1 MQPYQLQ
8 LELLNA
14 SRESVRVS
22 EEALRAHVGNLTYGS
37 MHASHELAACV
48 ERNRRDLEHR
58 ESALGPD
65 FLAYEKATKD
75 RLDQLRMAT
84 KNLTDE
90 TRHAEYLRVV
100 VEAGPSAF
108 ATIEKA
114 LKERNISLGEIMAN
128 VQAAGVESADPP
140 EEVED

>member
-22 EEALRAHVGNLTYGS
+22 EEALRVHNGNLTYES

-84 KNLTDE
+84 KRLTDE
-90 TRHAEYLRVV
+90 TRHAEYLRVA

-108 ATIEKA
+108 ATIEKV
-114 LKERNISLGEIMAN
+114 LQDHNISLGEIMAK
-128 VQAAGVESADPP
+128 VHVAGVDSATRTPDD
-140 EEVED
+140 ED

>member
-22 EEALRAHVGNLTYGS
+22 EEALQAQNGNLTYES

-48 ERNRRDLEHR
+48 ERNRRDLKHR

-75 RLDQLRMAT
+75 RLEQLRMAT
-84 KNLTDE
+84 KRLTDE

-114 LKERNISLGEIMAN
+114 LKEQNISLGEIMAKIH
-128 VQAAGVESADPP
+128 AAGVNSANSPP
-140 EEVED
+140 DDED